1 MLYLIELLN
10 NSFSIFKQRYTY
22 FHTLS
27 QSHIFQKN
35 TNNITQSNLPNA
47 IVSDILTHYFYI
59 PITKDNLK
67 GWQKLSHTTQ
77 RVPPLY
83 MAKILLNLTICVG
96 CDRLTFMLGKR
107 QTLM

>member
-1 MLYLIELLN
+1 MLYLVELLN
-10 NSFSIFKQRYTY
+10 NSFSIFKQYYTY
-22 FHTLS
+22 VHTLFHS
-27 QSHIFQKN
+27 KIFQKN

-77 RVPPLY
+77 RVSRRYTWLRFY
-83 MAKILLNLTICVG
+83 
-96 CDRLTFMLGKR
+96 
-107 QTLM
+107 